1 MAHPHGAGAAG
12 CDAARRPGR
21 GRGYLGLLTTF
32 KGGPARKREEDA
44 RVRRWRGKKRSEARS
59 SEAMCASKRE
69 ISACRVGERGD
80 MWFRN
85 KNGPG
90 IRAGVR

>member
-1 MAHPHGAGAAG
+1 MLGPEVLDLGTGVAQCAAG
-12 CDAARRPGR
+12 WTSAP
-21 GRGYLGLLTTF
+21 
-32 KGGPARKREEDA
+32 EDA
-44 RVRRWRGKKRSEARS
+44 RVRRWRGKERSEARS

-69 ISACRVGERGD
+69 ISACGVGERGD